1 MAHELEVFW
10 FSEQPY
16 GHVTEDDLA
25 PYESGRMHF
34 PNTYFDP
41 EKAHV
46 LYSNY
51 HDQYQPGRRGGF
63 RRHHVQRAPQLVLVH
78 EAVGE
83 RGRRRHH
90 PAHQEGQDRHAGQRH
105 RGQRSGEDGPKKSPC
120 WTASAAGA
128 SSPASCAARRWKRCT
143 PATRRLR
150 TARALRRPTTSS

>member
-46 LYSNY
+46 LYTATTTTSTSW
-51 HDQYQPGRRGGF
+51 RTRW
-63 RRHHVQRAPQLVLVH
+63 A
-78 EAVGE
+78 
-83 RGRRRHH
+83 
-90 PAHQEGQDRHAGQRH
+90 
-105 RGQRSGEDGPKKSPC
+105 S
-120 WTASAAGA
+120 TASCPTSTTVPTGA
-128 SSPASCAARRWKRCT
+128 
-143 PATRRLR
+143 
-150 TARALRRPTTSS
+150 

>member
-46 LYSNY
+46 LYS
-51 HDQYQPGRRGGF
+51 QLPRPVRTGRPGG
-63 RRHHVQRAPQLVLVH
+63 L
-78 EAVGE
+78 
-83 RGRRRHH
+83 
-90 PAHQEGQDRHAGQRH
+90 
-105 RGQRSGEDGPKKSPC
+105 
-120 WTASAAGA
+120 
-128 SSPASCAARRWKRCT
+128 
-143 PATRRLR
+143 
-150 TARALRRPTTSS
+150 